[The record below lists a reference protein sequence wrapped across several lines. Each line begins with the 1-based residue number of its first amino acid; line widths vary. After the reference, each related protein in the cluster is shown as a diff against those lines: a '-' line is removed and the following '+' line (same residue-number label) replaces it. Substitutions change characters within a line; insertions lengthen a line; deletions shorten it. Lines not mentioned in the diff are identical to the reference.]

1 MERLAIDLLAPE
13 LYGGDPYPT
22 YAWMRANEPIYWD
35 EVNELWGISRYDDI
49 VEIEKRKLP
58 AEPPGRQRHHWP

>member
-35 EVNELWGISRYDDI
+35 EFNE
-49 VEIEKRKLP
+49 
-58 AEPPGRQRHHWP
+58 